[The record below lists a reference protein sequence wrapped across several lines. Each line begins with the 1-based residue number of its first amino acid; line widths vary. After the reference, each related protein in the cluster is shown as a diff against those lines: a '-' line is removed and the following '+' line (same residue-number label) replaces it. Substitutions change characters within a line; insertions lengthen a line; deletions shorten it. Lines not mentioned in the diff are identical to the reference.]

1 MNMKKILIVDDEP
14 HIIRVMK
21 LALERASYQVDVAAN
36 GVEALKSIKNS
47 HPDVMITDIA
57 MPLMTGEELCKH
69 INNDMPDREF
79 LIIVATSR
87 TEIEHREWSREI
99 HKLKFF
105 EKPMSTR
112 KLIILLEEYFI
123 NNASQVINLG

>member
-1 MNMKKILIVDDEP
+1 MKRILIVDDEP

-21 LALERASYQVDVAAN
+21 MALERASYVVDVAPN
-36 GVEALKSIKNS
+36 GVEALKKINEL
-47 HPDVMITDIA
+47 HPDVLITDIA
-57 MPLMTGEELCKH
+57 MPLMTGEELCKQ
-69 INNDMPDREF
+69 IEMDITDRDF

-99 HKLKFF
+99 QNLQFF

-112 KLIILLEEYFI
+112 KLILLLEEYFTPK
-123 NNASQVINLG
+123 SSSVDHFG

>member
-1 MNMKKILIVDDEP
+1 MKRILIVDDEP

-21 LALERASYQVDVAAN
+21 MALERASYVVDVAPN
-36 GVEALKSIKNS
+36 GVEALKKINEV
-47 HPDVMITDIA
+47 HPDVLITDIA
-57 MPLMTGEELCKH
+57 MPLMTGEELCKQ
-69 INNDMPDREF
+69 IEIDVTDRDF

-99 HKLKFF
+99 QNLQFF

-112 KLIILLEEYFI
+112 KLILLLEEYFTPKSSS
-123 NNASQVINLG
+123 ADHFG